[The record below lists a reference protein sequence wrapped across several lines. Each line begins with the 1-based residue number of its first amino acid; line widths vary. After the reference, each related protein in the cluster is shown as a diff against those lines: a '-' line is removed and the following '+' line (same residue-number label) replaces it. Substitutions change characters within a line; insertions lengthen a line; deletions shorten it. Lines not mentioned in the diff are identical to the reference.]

1 MQNVDSILRGDRVER
16 ELLMTGIGGQGVQ
29 LAAQLIAKTATR
41 FGRYAQLFGSYGGM
55 MRGGNTDATLIIGQE
70 PVQAPPMVSA
80 AWSALV
86 MHHEFAAATMA
97 RLQPDGVLVLNT
109 SVVTDDLLPPVA
121 AGVHTAAI
129 AASELAI
136 ELGSPAA
143 ATMVALG
150 AYAAVTR
157 ILAIEELVETLPEAL
172 PSYRSQ
178 HVASNERALRAG
190 AEAAAAY
197 GILDAAWPGAMAS

>member
-1 MQNVDSILRGDRVER
+1 MER

-97 RLQPDGVLVLNT
+97 RLRPDGVLVLNT
-109 SVVTDDLLPPVA
+109 SVVTDDVLPPVA

-129 AASELAI
+129 PASELAI

-157 ILAIEELVETLPEAL
+157 ILEIEELVETLPEAL
-172 PSYRSQ
+172 PSYRRQ
-178 HVASNERALRAG
+178 HVASNERALRTG
-190 AEAAAAY
+190 AEAAAGY
-197 GILDAAWPGAMAS
+197 GILDAAWPAQAEVSA

>member
-1 MQNVDSILRGDRVER
+1 
-16 ELLMTGIGGQGVQ
+16 MTGIGGQGVQ

-55 MRGGNTDATLIIGQE
+55 MRGGNTDATLIIGLQ

-86 MHHEFAAATMA
+86 MHHEFAPATLA
-97 RLQPDGVLVLNT
+97 RLRPDGVLVLNT
-109 SVVTDDLLPPVA
+109 SVVTGDLLPPVP
-121 AGVHTAAI
+121 AGVQTAAI
-129 AASELAI
+129 PASELAI

-157 ILAIEELVETLPEAL
+157 ILEIEELIATLPEAL
-172 PSYRSQ
+172 PSYRRQ
-178 HVASNERALRAG
+178 HIASNERALQAG
-190 AEAAAAY
+190 AEAAAGY
-197 GILDAAWPGAMAS
+197 GILDAAWPTAVAGASGAGQ

>member
-1 MQNVDSILRGDRVER
+1 MER

-29 LAAQLIAKTATR
+29 LAAQLLAKAATR

-55 MRGGNTDATLIIGQE
+55 MRGGNTDATLIISQE
-70 PVQAPPMVSA
+70 PVQAPPMVGS

-86 MHHEFAAATMA
+86 MHHEFAPETLR
-97 RLQPDGVLVLNT
+97 RLRPDGVLVLNT
-109 SVVTDDLLPPVA
+109 SVVTPGLLPPVPD
-121 AGVHTAAI
+121 GVRTAAI
-129 AASELAI
+129 PGSELAI

-157 ILAIEELVETLPEAL
+157 ILEIEELVETLPDAL
-172 PSYRSQ
+172 PSYRRQ
-178 HVASNERALRAG
+178 HVASNARALQAG
-190 AEAAAAY
+190 ADAAAGY
-197 GILDAAWPGAMAS
+197 GILEPAWPAVPARP